1 MSKQNIK
8 GIRRSRIMRT
18 KSNLDGQNG
27 NRALNFASLTFK
39 AAQDQN
45 TTILLE
51 LYEED
56 EGHFHA
62 YITSQWLKSWLC
74 RTSDYVR
81 PAN

>member
-1 MSKQNIK
+1 MAE
-8 GIRRSRIMRT
+8 GYVAGLFLFR
-18 KSNLDGQNG
+18 NLGWTYG

-39 AAQDQN
+39 ASQN

-62 YITSQWLKSWLC
+62 YITSQWLKSWVC